1 MYLYYKNLNF
11 FKKIFFVNSLI
22 FFFFIIVFLIFPNL
36 DIYISEF
43 FFVEEKFISEKYTLI
58 KVLRTFLKNTMII
71 FPILSVFFLIL
82 IKINKNKSIFSI
94 KKNNY
99 RRNILFLFGLIIGP
113 IVGSGIIANLYFKDN
128 WGRARPVH
136 IEEFNGDK
144 IYTPPFFKSDQCEK
158 NCSWIG
164 GETSAA
170 FSFIVGFIILKNPYV
185 LIKINIVFGLMVTFC
200 RMAMGGHFFSDNL
213 FAAIFMIYLALIYR
227 KIAIYLI
234 KKIS

>member
-1 MYLYYKNLNF
+1 M
-11 FKKIFFVNSLI
+11 
-22 FFFFIIVFLIFPNL
+22 
-36 DIYISEF
+36 
-43 FFVEEKFISEKYTLI
+43 EEKFISEKYTLI
-58 KVLRTFLKNTMII
+58 KVLRTFLKNLMII
-71 FPILSVFFLIL
+71 FPILAIFFLIF
-82 IKINKNKSIFSI
+82 IRINKNKLIFLKKKI
-94 KKNNY
+94 KH
-99 RRNILFLFGLIIGP
+99 RRYILFLLGLILGP

-170 FSFIVGFIILKNPYV
+170 FSFIVGFIILKNPYL
-185 LIKINIVFGLMVTFC
+185 LIKINIIFGLMVTFC

-213 FAAIFMIYLALIYR
+213 FAAIFMIYLALVYR

-234 KKIS
+234 KKIR

>member
-1 MYLYYKNLNF
+1 MYLYYTNSNF
-11 FKKIFFVNSLI
+11 FKKLFFVNSFL
-22 FFFFIIVFLIFPNL
+22 FLLFFFIFLIFPNL

-58 KVLRTFLKNTMII
+58 KVLRTFLKNLMII
-71 FPILSVFFLIL
+71 FPILAIFFLIF
-82 IKINKNKSIFSI
+82 IRINKNKLIFLKKKI
-94 KKNNY
+94 KH
-99 RRNILFLFGLIIGP
+99 RRYILFLLGLILGP

-170 FSFIVGFIILKNPYV
+170 FSFIVGFIILKNPYL
-185 LIKINIVFGLMVTFC
+185 LIKINIIFGLMVTFC

-213 FAAIFMIYLALIYR
+213 FAAIFMIYLALVYR

-234 KKIS
+234 KKIR

>member
-1 MYLYYKNLNF
+1 MYLYYRNLNF
-11 FKKIFFVNSLI
+11 FKKLFFVNSFIFLLFFLI
-22 FFFFIIVFLIFPNL
+22 FLIFPNL

-58 KVLRTFLKNTMII
+58 KVLRTILKNSMII
-71 FPILSVFFLIL
+71 FPIMSVFFLIL
-82 IKINKNKSIFSI
+82 IKINKKKFISYK
-94 KKNNY
+94 KKNDY
-99 RRNILFLFGLIIGP
+99 RRSMLFLFGLILGP
-113 IVGSGIIANLYFKDN
+113 IVGSGLIANLYFKDN
-128 WGRARPVH
+128 WGRARPIH
-136 IEEFNGDK
+136 IEEFKGDK
-144 IYTPPFFKSDQCEK
+144 IYTPPFYKSDQCQK

-170 FSFIVGFIILKNPYV
+170 FSFIVGFIILKNPYL

-234 KKIS
+234 KKNR